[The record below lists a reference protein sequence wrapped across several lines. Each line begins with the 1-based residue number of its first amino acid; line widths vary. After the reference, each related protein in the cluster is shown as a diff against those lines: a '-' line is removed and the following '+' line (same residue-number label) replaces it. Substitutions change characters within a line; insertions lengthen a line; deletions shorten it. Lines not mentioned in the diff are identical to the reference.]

1 LATRSTPRKDLTR
14 TNRPAASQ
22 KRAQAPISDLLL
34 LEELHANLPVGLLVN
49 DADTLEVLHAK
60 LPLPGLAVRDLPREQ
75 LPRTRQQDVDD
86 SPLGPELASLVREVA
101 ATGTPQHLPEFRH
114 EPPEREP
121 RWWSASLHRVD
132 TDRWGQVVVTLAV
145 DLTDQVRARRLL
157 AEREARHET
166 LRQAI
171 AAVPGRNLVLS
182 LQQVTDA
189 LVPALPIDVATL
201 RLLDA
206 DANLHLVAAS
216 GLRPAETR
224 RLALTPI
231 TAQRLETMIDPNRLS
246 LLAALGLH
254 CVEVRW
260 LEGRAGRIGIVTI
273 GARSKHRLSDE
284 DRALLDAAAAQLS
297 SALERLER
305 SSRSIRSRALETA
318 RLSAA
323 QAEAAQIQANNLR
336 PREQAILRL
345 YREGLR
351 TDQIAELLVLSP
363 HTVRTHV
370 RNARR
375 RLGVNSRNEAL
386 ELLAATD
393 ADPAL

>member
-1 LATRSTPRKDLTR
+1 M
-14 TNRPAASQ
+14 
-22 KRAQAPISDLLL
+22 
-34 LEELHANLPVGLLVN
+34 LVN
-49 DADTLEVLHAK
+49 DADTLEILHARP
-60 LPLPGLAVRDLPREQ
+60 PLPGLDDRDRPLDQ
-75 LPRTRQQDVDD
+75 LLRSLRQEDDD
-86 SPLGPELASLVREVA
+86 SPLDPALASLVQEVA

-114 EPPEREP
+114 VPPAREP
-121 RWWSASLHRVD
+121 RWWTASLHRVD
-132 TDRWGQVVVTLAV
+132 TDRWGRVVVTLAL
-145 DLTDQVRARRLL
+145 DRTDQIRARHLL
-157 AEREARHET
+157 AEREARRQT

-171 AAVPGRNLVLS
+171 AAVSGNNLVLS

-189 LVPALPIDVATL
+189 LVPALPVDVATV

-206 DANLHLVAAS
+206 DAHFHLVAAS

-224 RLALTPI
+224 RLALVPI
-231 TAQRLETMIDPNRLS
+231 TTQRLETMIEPSPPS

-260 LEGRAGRIGIVTI
+260 LEGQGGRIGILTI

-284 DRALLDAAAAQLS
+284 DLALLDAAAAQLS
-297 SALERLER
+297 NTLETIER
-305 SSRSIRSRALETA
+305 SPRSLRSRALETA
-318 RLSAA
+318 RLTAA
-323 QAEAAQIQANNLR
+323 QAQAAQIQANNLR
-336 PREQAILRL
+336 PRELAILRL

-351 TDQIAELLVLSP
+351 TDQIADLLVLSP

-386 ELLAATD
+386 ELLEATD
-393 ADPAL
+393 ADPVI

>member
-1 LATRSTPRKDLTR
+1 LATRSTPHKDLTR
-14 TNRPAASQ
+14 TNRPAVKQ
-22 KRAQAPISDLLL
+22 KRAVAPVSDLQL
-34 LEELHANLPVGLLVN
+34 LEELNATLPVGLLFN
-49 DADTLEVLHAK
+49 DADTLEVLHAR
-60 LPLPGLAVRDLPREQ
+60 LPLPGLAVRDLPLEP
-75 LPRTRQQDVDD
+75 LPRSRKQEVDD
-86 SPLGPELASLVREVA
+86 SPLGPDLASLVREVA

-157 AEREARHET
+157 AEREARHQT

-171 AAVPGRNLVLS
+171 EAVSGHNLVVS
-182 LQQVTDA
+182 LQQVTEA
-189 LVPALPIDVATL
+189 LVPALPIDVATV

-216 GLRPAETR
+216 GLRPAEIR
-224 RLALTPI
+224 RLALMPI
-231 TAQRLETMIDPNRLS
+231 AAQRLETMIEPNPLSRLT
-246 LLAALGLH
+246 ALGLH

-260 LEGRAGRIGIVTI
+260 LEGRTGRIGIVTI

-284 DRALLDAAAAQLS
+284 DLALLDAAAAQLS
-297 SALERLER
+297 NTLERIER

-323 QAEAAQIQANNLR
+323 QAEVAQLRANNLR
-336 PREQAILRL
+336 PREQAILGL
-345 YREGLR
+345 YQEGLR

-386 ELLAATD
+386 ELLVATD

>member
-1 LATRSTPRKDLTR
+1 MATRSTRSKDLTR

-22 KRAQAPISDLLL
+22 ERAQAPISDLLL

-75 LPRTRQQDVDD
+75 VPRSRQQDVDD

-189 LVPALPIDVATL
+189 LVPALP
-201 RLLDA
+201 
-206 DANLHLVAAS
+206 
-216 GLRPAETR
+216 
-224 RLALTPI
+224 
-231 TAQRLETMIDPNRLS
+231 
-246 LLAALGLH
+246 LLAINLLSGAHGQTSIHFHYTAGEIPILIAATVLG
-254 CVEVRW
+254 VAW
-260 LEGRAGRIGIVTI
+260 LAGRRPGVTI
-273 GARSKHRLSDE
+273 PVIGV
-284 DRALLDAAAAQLS
+284 
-297 SALERLER
+297 
-305 SSRSIRSRALETA
+305 
-318 RLSAA
+318 
-323 QAEAAQIQANNLR
+323 
-336 PREQAILRL
+336 AI
-345 YREGLR
+345 
-351 TDQIAELLVLSP
+351 
-363 HTVRTHV
+363 
-370 RNARR
+370 
-375 RLGVNSRNEAL
+375 
-386 ELLAATD
+386 AATVIGNYK
-393 ADPAL
+393 PPSP

>member
-1 LATRSTPRKDLTR
+1 MATRSTPRKDLTR

-60 LPLPGLAVRDLPREQ
+60 LPLPGLAVRHLPREQ
-75 LPRTRQQDVDD
+75 VPRSRQQDVDD

-132 TDRWGQVVVTLAV
+132 TGRWGQVVVTLAV

-171 AAVPGRNLVLS
+171 AAVPGRNFVLS

-231 TAQRLETMIDPNRLS
+231 TAQRLEAMIDPNPLS
-246 LLAALGLH
+246 LLPALGLH

-260 LEGRAGRIGIVTI
+260 LEGRADRIGIVTI

-297 SALERLER
+297 NALERIE